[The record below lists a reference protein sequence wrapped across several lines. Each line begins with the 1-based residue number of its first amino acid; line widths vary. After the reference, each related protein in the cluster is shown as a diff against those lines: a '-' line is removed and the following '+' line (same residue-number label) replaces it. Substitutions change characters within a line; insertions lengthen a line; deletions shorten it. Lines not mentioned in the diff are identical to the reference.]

1 MTTPLL
7 VSFLIIITLL
17 VLIVAVLLWRLL
29 KGSDELRRK
38 NDVIIR
44 EVEKNIHLQDELRQS
59 WQNNEYSR
67 CKLNR

>member
-1 MTTPLL
+1 MTASLLASLL
-7 VSFLIIITLL
+7 VIIALL

-44 EVEKNIHLQDELRQS
+44 EVEKNVHLQDELRQS
-59 WQNNEYSR
+59 WQKNKE
-67 CKLNR
+67 KTAHH